1 MRAAPSHS
9 DVPTGP
15 ATGPTAGSCDLTEL
29 ISISPAIR
37 QSIRVLVIDDER
49 SLRESCASTLGVEG
63 YHVTTSGRAQEALEI
78 LKRRAFD
85 IVLIDLYM
93 ADVPGIELLRTA
105 LATHRDT
112 IVIVITG
119 RPSLESS
126 LEVLQAGAWDY
137 LPKPFTGTQ
146 LQILIGRAAHSVVVA
161 RESRA
166 REQLPQSSAANSD
179 RLTVLGTAP
188 LFRQAIELARKVA
201 STDASV
207 FITGESGAGKEL
219 IAQFIHAHSRRH
231 ARPIV
236 AVNCAALPES
246 LLESEMFGHVK
257 GAFTGAV
264 RDKAGLLE
272 TANGGTLFLDEL
284 VEMTPPIQAKLL
296 RVIQDGILRRVG
308 SERTDA
314 VVNVRFIAATN
325 RDPEEAV
332 RAGALR
338 KDLYYRLRVVPLHVP
353 PLRERPEDI
362 PLLAN
367 HFLEGFWKAHRG
379 ARPSQPKLTKA
390 AVWALRA
397 YAWPGNVRELQNVIE
412 HAAVLLEPGAQVR
425 PEDIP
430 FIGDTA
436 GEPEP
441 VAAADA
447 ALGDGGYYVARERL
461 LERFDRRFLTHV
473 VIRAWGNLSKA
484 ARMARV
490 DRTTFYRLME
500 RYGLQRDSLAPTLP
514 E

>member
-9 DVPTGP
+9 DIPTGP

-49 SLRESCASTLGVEG
+49 SLRESCATTLGVEG

-166 REQLPQSSAANSD
+166 REQLPQSPAANSD

-246 LLESEMFGHVK
+246 LSS
-257 GAFTGAV
+257 
-264 RDKAGLLE
+264 RRCS
-272 TANGGTLFLDEL
+272 GTSRAPSPGPS
-284 VEMTPPIQAKLL
+284 VTRP
-296 RVIQDGILRRVG
+296 GCSRR
-308 SERTDA
+308 RT
-314 VVNVRFIAATN
+314 
-325 RDPEEAV
+325 
-332 RAGALR
+332 
-338 KDLYYRLRVVPLHVP
+338 
-353 PLRERPEDI
+353 
-362 PLLAN
+362 
-367 HFLEGFWKAHRG
+367 
-379 ARPSQPKLTKA
+379 
-390 AVWALRA
+390 
-397 YAWPGNVRELQNVIE
+397 
-412 HAAVLLEPGAQVR
+412 
-425 PEDIP
+425 
-430 FIGDTA
+430 
-436 GEPEP
+436 
-441 VAAADA
+441 
-447 ALGDGGYYVARERL
+447 
-461 LERFDRRFLTHV
+461 
-473 VIRAWGNLSKA
+473 A
-484 ARMARV
+484 ARCSSTNSWR
-490 DRTTFYRLME
+490 
-500 RYGLQRDSLAPTLP
+500 
-514 E
+514 